1 VITTI
6 NSLSH
11 PGIQKLITQSSDTG
25 YSLLVIG
32 DRKTPNWDNLDSASV
47 RFVSID
53 EQNSMPFECA
63 KVIGE
68 NTYGRK
74 IVGYLLAASEGVAW
88 LSETDDD
95 NILYENF
102 WDLPKDAV
110 QIEHAGVGPWVNIY
124 SLFGY
129 PHIWHRG
136 IPIDQVSESSKIH
149 VFEQKKIRK
158 CGVVQGLADGDPD
171 IDAIGRMLHH
181 PDTKFEKGKA
191 FSLSGNSLAPTNSQ
205 LTHWNVELLPL
216 MYLPHTV
223 LWRVADIWRGLIA
236 QFWMQRNE
244 WETIYVGAVGFQDRN
259 QHDLLLDFA
268 DEIPVH
274 LETRILL
281 KCLSSVRKNSMS
293 EYMTEVYESLLEAG
307 VVSISDLE
315 GVRAYLKDCDKVI
328 QMRKN

>member
-1 VITTI
+1 M
-6 NSLSH
+6 
-11 PGIQKLITQSSDTG
+11 G

-32 DRKTPNWDNLDSASV
+32 DRKTPNWDGLKSNST

-53 EQNSMPFECA
+53 EQNSLRFECA
-63 KVIGE
+63 KVVGE
-68 NTYGRK
+68 NTYCRK
-74 IVGYLLAASEGVAW
+74 IIGYLLAASEGINW

-102 WDLPKDAV
+102 WEFPTDAV
-110 QIEHAGVGPWVNIY
+110 SVAHMGAGPWVNMY

-136 IPIDQVSESSKIH
+136 IPIDHASGSSKIQIH
-149 VFEQKKIRK
+149 EEKKIVK

-181 PDTKFEKGKA
+181 PITKFEKGKA
-191 FSLSGNSLAPTNSQ
+191 FSLRSGSLAPTNSQ

-236 QFWMQRNE
+236 QFWMQRND

-259 QHDLLLDFA
+259 EHDLLLDFA

-281 KCLSSVRKNSMS
+281 NCLSRVKTDSMS
-293 EYMTEVYESLLEAG
+293 EYMTHVYEGLLEAG
-307 VVSISDLE
+307 IVSSSDLD
-315 GVRAYLKDCDKVI
+315 GVRAYLRDCDKII
-328 QMRKN
+328 QIRNS